1 MRVPKPVLGVGGALG
16 LMLALQLLAL
26 WLLIPFNEAG
36 YEAVDDPSNPAYG
49 AIFVIVILIA
59 SGFMLL
65 AFKYDLQ
72 QIIRA
77 AIIGIAGLL
86 TWYVIAALSPRWL
99 LIEVSGVFFDPLAPI
114 LAIGVIIALIYHPE
128 WYVIDGAALII
139 GAGAA
144 ALFGISFS
152 VLPIVLLL
160 VILAVYD
167 AISVYG
173 TKHMLTLAE
182 GAMSMRLPV
191 LLVIPLSVGFSTSEM
206 VEEQDETEATP
217 EEVERDIEAAQEM
230 DAIFLGLGDL
240 VIPSMLIVSAAS
252 QGLGETV
259 ITFGGLGL
267 GWEVLGAVAGS
278 LLGLIVLMAMVF
290 RGRAHAGLPL
300 LNGGVILGYLVG
312 ALAAG
317 IGLATALG
325 L

>member
-1 MRVPKPVLGVGGALG
+1 MRVSRPVIGTAGAVG

-26 WLLIPFNEAG
+26 WLLTPFDEAG

-49 AIFVIVILIA
+49 AIFVIVILVA

-72 QIIRA
+72 SIIRG
-77 AIIGIAGLL
+77 AIIAIAGLI
-86 TWYVIAALSPRWL
+86 TWYVIAAISPPSL
-99 LIEVSGVFFDPLAPI
+99 LIEVDGVVLDPIAPVV
-114 LAIGVIIALIYHPE
+114 AIGVMGALVYHPE
-128 WYVIDGAALII
+128 WYVIDISAILI

-152 VLPIVLLL
+152 ILPIVVLL

-167 AISVYG
+167 AISVYK

-191 LLVIPLSVGFSTSEM
+191 LLVIPLSEDFSTERM
-206 VEEQDETEATP
+206 NERQQDADEDAIEQ
-217 EEVERDIEAAQEM
+217 AQEM

-240 VIPSMLIVSAAS
+240 VIPSILIVTAAG
-252 QGLGETV
+252 QGLSGAIV
-259 ITFGGLGL
+259 SIGGLGIGL
-267 GWEVLGAVAGS
+267 EVIGAIVGS
-278 LLGLIVLMAMVF
+278 LIGLVVLMVLVF
-290 RGRAHAGLPL
+290 RGQAHAGLPL
-300 LNGGVILGYLVG
+300 LNGGVILGYLLG
-312 ALAAG
+312 AIATG
-317 IGLATALG
+317 ISLPTALG